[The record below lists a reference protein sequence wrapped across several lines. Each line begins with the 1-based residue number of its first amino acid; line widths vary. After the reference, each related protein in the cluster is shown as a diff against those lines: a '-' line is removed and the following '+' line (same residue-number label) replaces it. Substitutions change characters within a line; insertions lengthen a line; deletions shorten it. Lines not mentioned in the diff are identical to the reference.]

1 MVKRGFPTLT
11 NLVGRWR
18 AEDEPTGALAS
29 WTDLSGNGNHLL
41 QATGAAQPINTASQ
55 LNGKAAVIFDGVDDF
70 MQASFTLVQ
79 PEEVWVVYRSDT
91 WELRGCIS
99 DGYNRISMLLDE
111 FDTSPKIRIY
121 DGASVYSTYSLG
133 AYHVARALYNGASS
147 ELSIDNET
155 PVTGDAAN
163 VTDADGLTLGS
174 RGINDNYFN
183 NVGIAEAFI
192 LTAASTPT
200 EKTEI
205 YAYLNA
211 QYGWSL

>member
-1 MVKRGFPTLT
+1 
-11 NLVGRWR
+11 
-18 AEDEPTGALAS
+18 
-29 WTDLSGNGNHLL
+29 
-41 QATGAAQPINTASQ
+41 
-55 LNGKAAVIFDGVDDF
+55 
-70 MQASFTLVQ
+70 
-79 PEEVWVVYRSDT
+79 
-91 WELRGCIS
+91 
-99 DGYNRISMLLDE
+99 
-111 FDTSPKIRIY
+111 
-121 DGASVYSTYSLG
+121 
-133 AYHVARALYNGASS
+133 
-147 ELSIDNET
+147 LSIDNET
-155 PVTGDAAN
+155 PVTGDVAN